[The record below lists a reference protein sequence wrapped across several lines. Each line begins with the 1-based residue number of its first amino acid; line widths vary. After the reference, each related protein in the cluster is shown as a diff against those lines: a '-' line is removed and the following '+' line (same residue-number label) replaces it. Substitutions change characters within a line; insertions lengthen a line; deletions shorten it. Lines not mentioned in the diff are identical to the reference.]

1 MKKIVTLLSL
11 LFLPLLISACNSS
24 SQQSGESITA
34 VGSSALQPLVEAAG
48 EQYQTEH
55 LGVFIN
61 VQGGGSGTGLS
72 QIQQGAVDIGNSD
85 LFAEEK
91 AGIKAKALV
100 DHKVAVVGIA
110 PIVNPKVGVK
120 NVSMA
125 QLQKIFLGE
134 ITNWQQLGGKNVPI
148 VLVNRAQGSGTR
160 ATFEKCVMQGKQ
172 PMAAQEQDSTGMV
185 RQIVGSTPGA
195 ISYVAFSYIDK
206 TVQGLSVDGVA
217 PTDANVTT
225 NQWRIWSYE
234 HMYTKGQPKG
244 LTKKFLAYV
253 MSPAIQKKLV
263 LKMGYVPMT
272 QMKVVR
278 DANGKVS
285 KQ

>member
-160 ATFEKCVMQGKQ
+160 ATFEKWVMQGKQ

-195 ISYVAFSYIDK
+195 ISYVALSYIDK